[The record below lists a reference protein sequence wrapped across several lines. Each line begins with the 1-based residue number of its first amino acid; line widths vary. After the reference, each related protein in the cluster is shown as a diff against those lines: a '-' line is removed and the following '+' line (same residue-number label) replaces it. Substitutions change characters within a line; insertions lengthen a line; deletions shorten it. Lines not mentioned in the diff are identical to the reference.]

1 VPDLKVAQRP
11 SKDLRD
17 ALYYLGNRETHMF
30 AVTETIE
37 RPLNPDERLALD
49 NQKVFEV
56 YCKAMAEGD
65 KPTALEA
72 AKTLMLKAFAVS
84 R

>member
-1 VPDLKVAQRP
+1 
-11 SKDLRD
+11 
-17 ALYYLGNRETHMF
+17 MF

-37 RPLNPDERLALD
+37 RSLNPDELLALD
-49 NQKVFEV
+49 SQKIFEV

-72 AKTLMLKAFAVS
+72 AKTFMLKAFAVS
-84 R
+84 RQSQNLKKSKN